1 MFLEPPSREKQRWV
15 NLVFF
20 FLSGIITAT
29 WASRIPDVQSG
40 LGLNDAQWGVVLFG
54 LPLGLVT
61 GMPLSS
67 KIITKYGAARIMV
80 FSMLMFAALLSL
92 LPLFP
97 NKWTLIAVL
106 FFYGLL
112 RSATN
117 LSINSY
123 SIEVQKLYDRPIIA
137 TFHGIWSLACLMAA
151 GIGTIMVAAGV
162 IPFWHFLTISIISI
176 AICFYYR
183 KIAKNPTVAQGE
195 RRPFF
200 IKPTK
205 YLFLLGLIALCSM
218 ICEGT
223 MFDWGVNYFRNIVH
237 AREEWSIT
245 GYAAFTVSMVAGRLT
260 GDRIVALYGTV
271 KVLMINGLL
280 MTIGFF
286 LAIIFP
292 YFLPACLGFLL
303 VGLGNSVL
311 VPMIFSLAGQSKDM
325 APTYA
330 IASVTI
336 IGYTGFMAGPLI
348 VGAISEAF
356 GMQWAFALMGVLSMA
371 IIAVSLLIRKH
382 HQVVEE

>member
-1 MFLEPPSREKQRWV
+1 MAFVRNISPSREKQRWV

-29 WASRIPDVQSG
+29 WASRIPDVQSA

-162 IPFWHFLTISIISI
+162 IPF
-176 AICFYYR
+176 
-183 KIAKNPTVAQGE
+183 
-195 RRPFF
+195 
-200 IKPTK
+200 
-205 YLFLLGLIALCSM
+205 
-218 ICEGT
+218 
-223 MFDWGVNYFRNIVH
+223 
-237 AREEWSIT
+237 
-245 GYAAFTVSMVAGRLT
+245 
-260 GDRIVALYGTV
+260 
-271 KVLMINGLL
+271 
-280 MTIGFF
+280 
-286 LAIIFP
+286 
-292 YFLPACLGFLL
+292 
-303 VGLGNSVL
+303 
-311 VPMIFSLAGQSKDM
+311 
-325 APTYA
+325 
-330 IASVTI
+330 
-336 IGYTGFMAGPLI
+336 
-348 VGAISEAF
+348 
-356 GMQWAFALMGVLSMA
+356 
-371 IIAVSLLIRKH
+371 
-382 HQVVEE
+382 